1 MALPPFAANFPVSR
15 TTGLAIAPPAFPT
28 NLVKNSAERRVA
40 FTARPDIEG
49 LLLLLLKLTRSTWSC
64 LSREVYLYAA
74 SYQQQSRECAYF
86 SCSVI
91 QNTAGDALPVS
102 KAARASRA
110 DIAVAANGQLKR
122 AAPQHANHVTDG
134 GFGPST
140 HGNQNLQARSLRCG

>member
-1 MALPPFAANFPVSR
+1 LTALPPFAANFPVSR

-110 DIAVAANGQLKR
+110 DIAVAANGQLKGPR
-122 AAPQHANHVTDG
+122 RSMLTMSRTAALGRPRMAI
-134 GFGPST
+134 
-140 HGNQNLQARSLRCG
+140 